1 MTASVPVRLFEGHEA
16 WQLPLLI
23 PLDDDFGSSL
33 MMPRDELPIRN
44 LGCRVSGTVNEQL
57 MSYGSCCWLPL
68 LDGVFGDPALPVAR
82 AMFKTLG
89 EGFDGAYR

>member
-1 MTASVPVRLFEGHEA
+1 VTASVPVRLFEGHEA

-57 MSYGSCCWLPL
+57 MGYGSWPPL
-68 LDGVFGDPALPVAR
+68 LDGVFGDPALLVAR
-82 AMFKTLG
+82 AIFKTLG
-89 EGFDGAYR
+89 EGFDAACR